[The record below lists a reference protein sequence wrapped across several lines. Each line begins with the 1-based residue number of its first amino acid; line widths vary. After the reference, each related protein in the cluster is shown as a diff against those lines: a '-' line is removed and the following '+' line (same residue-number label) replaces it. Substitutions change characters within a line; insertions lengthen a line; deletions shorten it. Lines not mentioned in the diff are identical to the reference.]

1 MVLFRGEVVGSDVS
15 GDFVPQEKALL
26 QGVAVVKTC
35 IDACAFYLPFKFMNV
50 LEVVSRVRD
59 RAADGEVHSRC
70 SKILLQR
77 VRERTRE
84 TRMSGG
90 ILGMPRR
97 GAQGSP
103 GRIGNGERVTID
115 VTVANCCDRSPETE
129 VILAVEAADISVGE
143 GSKRH
148 RHQARTVQNA
158 HVLLHGQQ

>member
-1 MVLFRGEVVGSDVS
+1 MVLFRGEVVGSDVP

-26 QGVAVVKTC
+26 QGVAVVKAC
-35 IDACAFYLPFKFMNV
+35 IDACAFNLPFKFMNV
-50 LEVVSRVRD
+50 LKGVSRVRD

-77 VRERTRE
+77 VGERTRE

-103 GRIGNGERVTID
+103 GWIGNGGPATLV
-115 VTVANCCDRSPETE
+115 VTVADCFDPAAATE
-129 VILAVEAADISVGE
+129 
-143 GSKRH
+143 
-148 RHQARTVQNA
+148 
-158 HVLLHGQQ
+158 